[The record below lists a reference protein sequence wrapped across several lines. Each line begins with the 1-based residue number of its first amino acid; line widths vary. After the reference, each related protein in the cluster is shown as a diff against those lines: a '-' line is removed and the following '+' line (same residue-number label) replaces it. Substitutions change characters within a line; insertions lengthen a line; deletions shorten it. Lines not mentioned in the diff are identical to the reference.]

1 MAETDRKKM
10 RFVWRAHKLAWNLSG
25 GRLGRTMG
33 GIPVL
38 ELVTIDHRSGLERQI
53 LIWYFNFPEG
63 PAIIGTNAGLDTDPA
78 WVKNLR
84 ASPLARARWDG
95 QWHDVRAVELSG
107 ADHEKVWNTG
117 VAASAALGHQLQVL
131 QGDLAAQRTEANQV
145 KVQRHGI
152 RIGDVGQV
160 MFEEIAKRI

>member
-10 RFVWRAHKLAWNLSG
+10 RFMWKAHKLAWNLSG

-33 GIPVL
+33 GVPVL
-38 ELVTIDHRSGLERQI
+38 ELVTTGHRSGLERQI

-84 ASPLARARWDG
+84 ANPLARARWDG

-107 ADHEKVWNTG
+107 ADHEKVWNAG
-117 VAASAALGHQLQVL
+117 VAASAGYAEYQETLTRPIPIISLEP
-131 QGDLAAQRTEANQV
+131 R
-145 KVQRHGI
+145 
-152 RIGDVGQV
+152 
-160 MFEEIAKRI
+160 